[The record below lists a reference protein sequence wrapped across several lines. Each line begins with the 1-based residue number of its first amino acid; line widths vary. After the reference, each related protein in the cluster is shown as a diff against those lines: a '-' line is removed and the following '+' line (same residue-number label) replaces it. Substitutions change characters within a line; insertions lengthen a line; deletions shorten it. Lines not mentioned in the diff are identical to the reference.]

1 MFKRR
6 IAVIVPIL
14 TLAIVVPPALASGGL
29 SGTYSTKIAKPA
41 MIKGTWKVRFAA
53 GVDTVYLNG
62 KHEAGGT
69 YRISGSTIT
78 FKKQQAASGCHKPG
92 KYSFTLSGRTLK
104 FTKIS
109 DPCPN
114 RPEILARTFS
124 KV

>member
-69 YRISGSTIT
+69 YRISGSKIT
-78 FKKQQAASGCHKPG
+78 FKRAASGGCHKPG
-92 KYSFTLSGRTLK
+92 KYSFTLSGKTLK

-114 RPEILARTFS
+114 RPEILARTFT